1 MSKMKLIRVKTSYI
15 WATVIAIAVIAWM
28 VSGQI
33 TPTKSSADKN
43 SKSKIAST
51 ELGEIQPITVN
62 AIKVKNRITPLI
74 VRASGVTETLF
85 EIVIVARRKGLVAK
99 INFSEGVWVETGDEI
114 VELDRGTLESDLEAA
129 QADRQAADAVYADT
143 KKRYSENGKISV
155 QLRSAKADLDSK
167 KKTFEISKSLVK
179 QGVQTELAL
188 SQKRALL
195 RAAETRFFELKNLPK
210 ELELSDSYARLKSID
225 STVLRLQEQLNF
237 TKVKVPQHGWL
248 EELNVEIGEFVDENK
263 PIARLLGLQTL
274 TLTIPIA
281 QANIGK
287 VSIGAE
293 VDIDF
298 GSMGTRKGKV
308 GKIAATANKA
318 TRTFNVEITL
328 DNTDA
333 QLRAGMTAEAEVII
347 GEVRAVKISPAH
359 LNVQDN
365 GQLTV
370 KIVNDKNRVKIV
382 PVELVRTAGNFAFI
396 SGIEDGIILLTAGQ
410 AFLSTGELVKY
421 SLINGNN

>member
-1 MSKMKLIRVKTSYI
+1 MKLIRVKTSYI

-43 SKSKIAST
+43 SKSKIEST

-421 SLINGNN
+421 SLIDGNN

>member
-1 MSKMKLIRVKTSYI
+1 MKLIRFKTSYI

-33 TPTKSSADKN
+33 MPMKTSAEKN
-43 SKSKIAST
+43 SESKIEST
-51 ELGEIQPITVN
+51 ELGEIQAITVN
-62 AIKVKNRITPLI
+62 AIKVKNRITPLL

-85 EIVIVARRKGLVAK
+85 EIVIVARRKGLIEK

-114 VELDRGTLESDLEAA
+114 VELDTGTLESDLEAA
-129 QADRQAADAVYADT
+129 QADRQAANAVYADT
-143 KKRYSENGKISV
+143 KKRYSKNGKISV
-155 QLRSAKADLDSK
+155 QLRSARANLDSK
-167 KKTFEISKSLVK
+167 RKTFEISKSLVE

-237 TKVKVPQHGWL
+237 TKIKVPQRGWL
-248 EELNVEIGEFVDENK
+248 EEFNVEIGEFVDENK

-287 VSIGAE
+287 ISIGAE

-308 GKIAATANKA
+308 GKIAAKANKA

-333 QLRAGMTAEAEVII
+333 RLRAGMTAEAEVII

-359 LNVQDN
+359 LNVQDD

-370 KIVNDKNRVKIV
+370 KIVNEKNRVKIV

-396 SGIEDGIILLTAGQ
+396 SGIEDGMILLTAGQ

-421 SLINGNN
+421 SMIDGNN

>member
-1 MSKMKLIRVKTSYI
+1 M
-15 WATVIAIAVIAWM
+15 IAIAVIAWM

-33 TPTKSSADKN
+33 IPTKGSADKN
-43 SKSKIAST
+43 SKSKIEST
-51 ELGEIQPITVN
+51 ELGEIQAITVN
-62 AIKVKNRITPLI
+62 AIKVKNQITPLI

-155 QLRSAKADLDSK
+155 QLLSAKADLDSK

-298 GSMGTRKGKV
+298 GSMGTRTGKV

-421 SLINGNN
+421 SLIDGNN

>member
-1 MSKMKLIRVKTSYI
+1 MKLIRVKTSYI

-33 TPTKSSADKN
+33 MPMKSSVEKN
-43 SKSKIAST
+43 SNSKIEST
-51 ELGEIQPITVN
+51 ELGEIQAITVN
-62 AIKVKNRITPLI
+62 AIKVKNQIIPLI

-85 EIVIVARRKGLVAK
+85 EIVIVARRKGLIEK

-114 VELDRGTLESDLEAA
+114 VELDTGTLESDLEAA

-155 QLRSAKADLDSK
+155 QLRSARADLDSK
-167 KKTFEISKSLVK
+167 RKTFEISKSLVK

-188 SQKRALL
+188 SKKRALL

-237 TKVKVPQHGWL
+237 TKVKVPQRGWL
-248 EELNVEIGEFVDENK
+248 EEFNVEIGEFVDENK

-287 VSIGAE
+287 ISIGAE

-308 GKIAATANKA
+308 GKIAANANEA

-333 QLRAGMTAEAEVII
+333 RLRAGMTAEAEVII

-359 LNVQDN
+359 LNVQDD

-370 KIVNDKNRVKIV
+370 KIVNEKNRVKIV

-396 SGIEDGIILLTAGQ
+396 SGIKDGMILLTSGQ

-421 SLINGNN
+421 SLIDGNN

>member
-1 MSKMKLIRVKTSYI
+1 MKLIRVKTSYI

-421 SLINGNN
+421 SLIDGNN

>member
-1 MSKMKLIRVKTSYI
+1 MKLIRVKTSYI

-85 EIVIVARRKGLVAK
+85 EIVIVARRKGLITK

-114 VELDRGTLESDLEAA
+114 VELDRGTLESDLAAA

-421 SLINGNN
+421 SLIDGNN

>member
-1 MSKMKLIRVKTSYI
+1 MKLIRVKTSYI

-43 SKSKIAST
+43 SKSKIEST
-51 ELGEIQPITVN
+51 ELGEIQAITVN

-421 SLINGNN
+421 SLIDGNN

>member
-1 MSKMKLIRVKTSYI
+1 MKLIRVKTSYI

-33 TPTKSSADKN
+33 MPTKSSADKN
-43 SKSKIAST
+43 SKSKIEST
-51 ELGEIQPITVN
+51 ELGQIQAITVN

-85 EIVIVARRKGLVAK
+85 EIVIVARRKGLIAK

-308 GKIAATANKA
+308 GKIAAKANKA

-359 LNVQDN
+359 LNVQDD

-421 SLINGNN
+421 SLIDGNN